1 VSSALFLDRDGVIN
15 EKAPEGQYITCA
27 ADFHML
33 PGVPQAIAELRVRVP
48 GVRIVVVTNQRG
60 VAREEV
66 SRETLDEIHTAMRAK
81 LRAVG
86 GDVDSIEVCPH
97 EIGACDCRKPGLGL
111 FLRAIE
117 RFPDIDTAASVVVGD
132 STADLE
138 AGFHL
143 GARTCLVG
151 NPERRARV
159 RHEAA
164 ERQVR
169 VDLEGAS
176 LPELVA
182 GGTLVEWL
190 SQGADWGR
198 RDAAGEPFAPAAEI
212 MEVPTR
218 VSLPGVGS
226 VATSIAVVGTPD
238 GEGATASLP
247 GPGGPGAPGVPDGGH
262 G

>member
-1 VSSALFLDRDGVIN
+1 VRSALFLDLDGVIN
-15 EKAPEGQYITCA
+15 EKAPEGQYLTSP

-33 PGVPQAIAELRVRVP
+33 PGVPQAIAELRIRVP
-48 GVRIVVVTNQRG
+48 DVRIVVVTDQRG
-60 VAREEV
+60 SARDEV
-66 SRETLDEIHTAMRAK
+66 KRETLDEIHAAMRAE
-81 LRAVG
+81 LRAAG
-86 GDVDSIEVCPH
+86 GDVDAIEVCPH
-97 EIGACDCRKPGLGL
+97 EIGVCDCRKPGLGL

-117 RFPDIDTAASVVVGD
+117 QFPDIDTAASVVVGD

-143 GARTCLVG
+143 GARTCLAG
-151 NPERRARV
+151 EAGRRARV

-169 VDLEGAS
+169 VDFEAES

-182 GGTLVEWL
+182 GGTLVEWF
-190 SQGADWGR
+190 SQGANASR
-198 RDAAGEPFAPAAEI
+198 RKTAVEPLAAAAEI

-247 GPGGPGAPGVPDGGH
+247 GPGGPGTPGVPGGGH